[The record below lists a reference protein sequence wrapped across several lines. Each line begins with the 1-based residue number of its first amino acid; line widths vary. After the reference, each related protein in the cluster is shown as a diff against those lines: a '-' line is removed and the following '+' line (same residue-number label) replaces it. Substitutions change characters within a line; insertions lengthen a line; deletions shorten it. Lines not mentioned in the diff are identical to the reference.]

1 MAVDKVRSS
10 ASAAAVM
17 GLVVA
22 AAALLSPPAPGSFN
36 DEVNTLVEIKR
47 ALNDPSGA
55 LRAWDP
61 EVIAAGDELCD
72 WPMVVC
78 NLKGQVFRLDLS
90 NQNLSGTLSPAIG
103 NLRSMRNLLLCNNS
117 ISGAIPDTLG
127 QIVHL
132 ETVDLSNNHF
142 TGSIPSTLGGL
153 AHLQHLKLNNNRLSG
168 HIPDSLATAS
178 MLSRLDLS
186 FNNLSG
192 HLPIFGASIVSL
204 QGNPLLNPT
213 VEEPHDFPTPKQ
225 ANSEENSD
233 VLDEREGHILGIL
246 AVCLSIACAV
256 TTVITVVAVVCRCR
270 HRHEQAGA
278 VDAFLCT
285 LDLNG
290 YIFTLLVH
298 LGHLK
303 LYKFEEMRR
312 VTINFSQKIFWE
324 DME

>member
-1 MAVDKVRSS
+1 MALDKVRS
-10 ASAAAVM
+10 SAAAVM

-36 DEVNTLVEIKR
+36 DEVNTLVEIKK
-47 ALNDPSGA
+47 ALNDPSGV

-78 NLKGQVFRLDLS
+78 NVKDQVFRLDLS

-117 ISGAIPDTLG
+117 ISGLIPDTIG

-132 ETVDLSNNHF
+132 ETLDLSNNQF

-153 AHLQHLKLNNNRLSG
+153 AHLQYLELNKNSLSG

-178 MLSRLDLS
+178 MLSNLDLS

-192 HLPIFGASIVSL
+192 PLPIFCASIVSF

-213 VEEPHDFPTPKQ
+213 AQEPHDFPTPKP

-233 VLDEREGHILGIL
+233 VLDERDRILDIL
-246 AVCLSIACAV
+246 AVCLSVACVV
-256 TTVITVVAVVCRCR
+256 TTLITGVIVVYRCR

-278 VDAFLCT
+278 VDDVSSAISLT
-285 LDLNG
+285 NSGL
-290 YIFTLLVH
+290 
-298 LGHLK
+298 
-303 LYKFEEMRR
+303 
-312 VTINFSQKIFWE
+312 SQYSISSLFILP
-324 DME
+324 